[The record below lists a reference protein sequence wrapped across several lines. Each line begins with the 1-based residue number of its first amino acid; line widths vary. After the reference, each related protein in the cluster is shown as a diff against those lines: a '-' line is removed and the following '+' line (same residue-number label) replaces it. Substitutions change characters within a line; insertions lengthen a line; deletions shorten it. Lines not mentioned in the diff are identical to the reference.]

1 MQLSNNSI
9 PIRRSSDEEAVI
21 LAAAAVEAREK
32 GGGSG
37 IESSSSKNQVWITH
51 NNKVQQVSSKS
62 MTMNQKNFTTF
73 LYFLIGKVTF
83 REGEEEE
90 RCQATKNE
98 SREETTK
105 PEELEHHTWID
116 QVLVNDAN
124 GEFVPINIEDIA
136 QVVEV
141 DDEGTHRT
149 FLKESSLDPLL
160 GN

>member
-1 MQLSNNSI
+1 MQSSNNSI

-32 GGGSG
+32 GGSG

-83 REGEEEE
+83 REGEEEEE